1 MNTANTTINI
11 RIDKKTKTA
20 AEKTFS
26 EMGLDISAGIK
37 LFLREAIRT
46 GSIPFRIRTVNG
58 FTSEYEDRIL
68 AETAAIDLK
77 TKGHKTAAEIHA
89 AIMDSDDED

>member
-11 RIDKKTKTA
+11 RIDKKTKTE
-20 AEKTFS
+20 AEKTFGD
-26 EMGLDISAGIK
+26 MGLDISSGIK

-58 FTSEYEDRIL
+58 FTREFENKIL
-68 AETAAIDLK
+68 AETKESLK
-77 TKGHKTAAEIHA
+77 HVRSYPSAKALHKD
-89 AIMDSDDED
+89 IMQEND